1 MPDDPILK
9 ASLQQLSAIVGGM
22 NPQGGPP
29 PSMADRLAAGDR
41 YRQIKERI
49 DAEARRQVEG
59 DRDHLLTE
67 DQQGHSQ
74 EMDKTKLQI
83 EAAKVHASIEV
94 ENQRLVLE
102 AERIEVAKAEV
113 IVRALEAAARNPELL
128 QLTEVV
134 KEMSWRLLGGEVLPA
149 IEDKGG
155 E

>member
-1 MPDDPILK
+1 
-9 ASLQQLSAIVGGM
+9 
-22 NPQGGPP
+22 
-29 PSMADRLAAGDR
+29 MADRLAAGDR